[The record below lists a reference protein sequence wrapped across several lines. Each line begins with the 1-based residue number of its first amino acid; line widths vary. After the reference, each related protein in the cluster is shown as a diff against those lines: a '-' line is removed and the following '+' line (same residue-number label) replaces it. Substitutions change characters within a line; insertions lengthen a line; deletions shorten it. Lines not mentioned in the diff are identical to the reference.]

1 MLQPCN
7 FSVFPMQQIE
17 VGLVVLTDVLH
28 RGGDVLFAG
37 AELLELVLML
47 LELLLEGT
55 YELSLRDHR

>member
-1 MLQPCN
+1 
-7 FSVFPMQQIE
+7 MQQIE
-17 VGLVVLTDVLH
+17 VGLVVLTDILH